1 MSAVPW
7 PRVANFRLLLD
18 PACEA
23 PTLAYHTRATHPAAN
38 QDNPRKA
45 TADDLRAYFDLADQ
59 LIAGASKEAV
69 AEAARLLALNVAHYQ
84 LKYGALPLEN
94 FADMLRAQT
103 INSETAE
110 LLAAGMENLV
120 GVLGIVM
127 GLDGDHG
134 ATDIH

>member
-1 MSAVPW
+1 M
-7 PRVANFRLLLD
+7 
-18 PACEA
+18 
-23 PTLAYHTRATHPAAN
+23 ATP
-38 QDNPRKA
+38 DE
-45 TADDLRAYFDLADQ
+45 LRAHFELADQ
-59 LIAGASKEAV
+59 LIAGASKDDI
-69 AEAARLLALNVAHYQ
+69 AEVARLLTLNVAHSQ
-84 LKYGALPLEN
+84 LKFGALPLEN

-103 INSETAE
+103 INAETAE